1 MPQRKIFHIDLDAF
15 FCAVEELRHPQLRDK
30 PFAVG
35 GLPGTRGVISSCS
48 YPARRFGVR
57 SAMPTGQALRL
68 CPQLIVLEPEHRV
81 YEKVS
86 EDVFKVLASFTPLIE
101 KISIDEAFLDLSD
114 LSEDGLSLAK
124 KIQEEIR
131 IRTEL
136 PCSIGVA
143 TNKLVAKIATD
154 VGKTASM
161 TGDYPR
167 AIMVVPPGEEAVFL
181 AGLSVRMLWG
191 VGPKTAALLEERGI
205 HTIGELANFSQRELV
220 RLFGKGGYDL
230 ARHALGIDDRPVIP
244 EHLIKSISQEVTF
257 PKDIREEA
265 LLRQALSELTKQV
278 VDRLRH
284 EKLYCKTI
292 RLKLRWPDFATNSK
306 QQTLSNPTDDETLI
320 SMTVQELFGQLWKPG
335 RFVRLLGVGV
345 SSLSS
350 QVYQLSLWQNEDCKK
365 HQLLAAIDE
374 LRARY
379 GKSVIDHGVSGISKR
394 HGK

>member
-1 MPQRKIFHIDLDAF
+1 MPQRKILHIDLDAF
-15 FCAVEELRHPQLRDK
+15 FCAVEELRHPQLRGK

-48 YPARRFGVR
+48 YEARRFGVR

-68 CPQLIVLEPEHRV
+68 CPQLVLLKPEHHV

-86 EDVFKVLASFTPLIE
+86 EDVFKILASFTPLVE
-101 KISIDEAFLDLSD
+101 QISIDEAFLDLSD
-114 LSEDGLSLAK
+114 LPEDGLSLAK

-131 IRTEL
+131 VQTEL
-136 PCSIGVA
+136 PCSIGIA

-154 VGKTASM
+154 VGKTASA

-167 AIMVVPPGEEAVFL
+167 AITMVPPGDEAIFL

-205 HTIGELANFSQRELV
+205 HTIEELANFPQQELV
-220 RLFGKGGYDL
+220 RLFGKSGYDL
-230 ARHALGIDDRPVIP
+230 ARHARGIDDRPVVP

-257 PKDIREEA
+257 PRDIREET
-265 LLRQALSELTKQV
+265 LLRKALSELTKQV
-278 VDRLRH
+278 MDRLRY

-292 RLKLRWPDFATNSK
+292 RVKLRWPDFTTNSK
-306 QQTLSNPTDDETLI
+306 QQTLSNSTDDETVV
-320 SMTVQELFGQLWKPG
+320 SMIAQELFGQLWKPG

-350 QVYQLSLWQNEDCKK
+350 RVYQLSLWQSEDWKER
-365 HQLLAAIDE
+365 QLLSAIE
-374 LRARY
+374 KLRARY
-379 GKSVIDHGVSGISKR
+379 GKSVIYHGVPGVSQH